1 MDLRERTCHVQ
12 TLTSDKIRV
21 MGPAM
26 AQHVKLFTNF
36 DSLSLIPG
44 THMVGRRQLNP
55 SQKAHIPVLFTSEIT
70 VFLFIALG
78 GLLFL
83 FCFAFLRQDLV

>member
-1 MDLRERTCHVQ
+1 MDLGERTCHVQ
-12 TLTSDKIRV
+12 TLTSGKIHD

-44 THMVGRRQLNP
+44 THMVGRRQLIE
-55 SQKAHIPVLFTSEIT
+55 SFQKSSHP
-70 VFLFIALG
+70 G
-78 GLLFL
+78 
-83 FCFAFLRQDLV
+83 AFYF